1 MTGESPI
8 RNPASPPVTPW
19 ERLDVRLIP
28 VHLSLLIAP
37 LASFGG
43 TLLITGGTLGLQALI
58 TLGSI
63 LITFVTVTGFGLLR
77 FLTTRYRIT
86 GERIE
91 LRSGLLFR
99 SERTLPL
106 DRVRS
111 VDLSA
116 HPVQRVFGLT
126 SVRIGTGEQ
135 TASSGRRL
143 TLDGV
148 GRAQAAELRCRAAG
162 ARRRRD
168 RRDGLGLGPVRTAD
182 HLGGG
187 RTSGRGRHHVP
198 HAA

>member
-1 MTGESPI
+1 MTPGSPA
-8 RNPASPPVTPW
+8 NPW

-28 VHLSLLIAP
+28 VHLSLLAAP
-37 LASFGG
+37 PASFGG
-43 TLLITGGTLGLQALI
+43 TLLITGGGLGLQALI

-63 LITFVTVTGFGLLR
+63 LVTFLTVAGFGLMR

-116 HPVQRVFGLT
+116 NPVQRVFGLT

-135 TASSGRRL
+135 TAASGRRL
-143 TLDGV
+143 TLDGL
-148 GRAQAAELRCRAAG
+148 GRARAGELRRVILSRRDTAAG
-162 ARRRRD
+162 RRPTTTRSPRWT
-168 RRDGLGLGPVRTAD
+168 GP
-182 HLGGG
+182 G
-187 RTSGRGRHHVP
+187 SGTDC
-198 HAA
+198 